1 MELVTEVSKFSNLQA
16 YDLDLNMADQNDC
29 KYYTVNEF
37 QKLNLQKKFN
47 IFHSNVNGLES
58 KFENLHEFL
67 TSASSNMDIVA
78 ITETSQKSNE
88 NFIKNV
94 TIEAYDIY
102 STGSHS
108 ARGGMAIY
116 VNNNFNSFERNNL
129 KIYNDEFESV
139 WIAINKGNKNIICGC
154 LYRHPRNNSKD
165 FLSYLEKC
173 LLKLS
178 KENKEVYICG
188 DFNFDLLKLENNHI
202 CQEF

>member
-1 MELVTEVSKFSNLQA
+1 M
-16 YDLDLNMADQNDC
+16 
-29 KYYTVNEF
+29 
-37 QKLNLQKKFN
+37 NLQKKIN
-47 IFHSNVNGLES
+47 ILHSNVNGLES

-108 ARGGMAIY
+108 ARGGVAIY

-129 KIYNDEFESV
+129 KVNNDEFESV
-139 WIAINKGNKNIICGC
+139 WIEINNKGNNNIMWLSLFVIQGIIRKIFYHILKNVYLNYLRKTKKFTFVVILIF
-154 LYRHPRNNSKD
+154 LYSSNS
-165 FLSYLEKC
+165 
-173 LLKLS
+173 
-178 KENKEVYICG
+178 
-188 DFNFDLLKLENNHI
+188 H
-202 CQEF
+202 